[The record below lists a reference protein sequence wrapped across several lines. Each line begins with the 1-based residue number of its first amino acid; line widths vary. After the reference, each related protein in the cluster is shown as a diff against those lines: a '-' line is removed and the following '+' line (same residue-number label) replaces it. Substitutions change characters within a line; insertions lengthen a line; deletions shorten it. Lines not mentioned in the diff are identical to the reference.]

1 MVLAALGGG
10 LLGAAFLP
18 LPLGWLAWFAFVPL
32 LVALDRCVRN
42 GARWPATF
50 LLGYAFGFVFFAI
63 GVHWIALL
71 SDVALSV
78 TWIKYPAWLLAV
90 LYLAS
95 YPATA
100 VALAGILVRRGAGSL
115 AVAFPVVYLAIEEW
129 RGSGEMGFPWFQ
141 PGYTQRDLLPILQM
155 ASLGSVSLVTL
166 WVLIL
171 NVLVWR
177 ALAARAESAHGG
189 ARGRSWMTPAIAAVL
204 ALLLPLAWGSQVL
217 RSAPTASPH
226 VVALAQGNIPGEIKW
241 AGTHQAAILDTF
253 LALSRAASESRPAP
267 FLVIWPETATG
278 SYLSKQFDQVLAVT
292 RFANESGIPV
302 FSGFADYRFDS
313 LGRVRSQ
320 NAAGVFRPDGINGE
334 VYAKRHLVPFG
345 ERIPFQSLV
354 PALGRMQFGQA
365 EWEAGERPV
374 LYPSPAGPY
383 ACLICFEAIFPSLA
397 REDVLRGARWLVNIT
412 NDEWFGNGAALY
424 QHAAMAAFRAVE
436 NHVPMARCANTGLTV
451 LIDSYGRVVG
461 RLPVFTTGVLVGPL
475 PSPGPRTWFSR
486 LGDWPGLA
494 AWIALAILAW
504 RARRALTP
512 AREGR

>member
-1 MVLAALGGG
+1 MLGV
-10 LLGAAFLP
+10 AFLP

-42 GARWPATF
+42 GARWPATL
-50 LLGYAFGFVFFAI
+50 LLGYVFGFVFFAI

-78 TWIKYPAWLLAV
+78 KWIKYPAWLLAS
-90 LYLAS
+90 LYLAA

-100 VALAGILVRRGAGSL
+100 VALAGTLVRRGAGAL
-115 AVAFPVVYLAIEEW
+115 AVVFPVVYLVIEEW
-129 RGSGEMGFPWFQ
+129 RASGEMGFPWFQ
-141 PGYTQRDLLPILQM
+141 PGYTQRDVLPILQM

-166 WVLIL
+166 WVLFL

-177 ALAARAESAHGG
+177 AWAGRGEPGHARAAF
-189 ARGRSWMTPAIAAVL
+189 RPMPAIAAAL
-204 ALLLPLAWGSQVL
+204 ALLLPLAWGGQVL
-217 RSAPTASPH
+217 RSAPPASSH

-241 AGTHQAAILDTF
+241 AGSHQAAILDTF
-253 LALSRAASESRPAP
+253 LSLSRRAAEQRPKP
-267 FLVIWPETATG
+267 FLILWPETATG
-278 SYLSKQFDQVLAVT
+278 SYLSKQFDQSLAVT
-292 RFANESGIPV
+292 RFANETGIPV

-313 LGRVRSQ
+313 LGRVLSQ
-320 NAAGVFRPDGINGE
+320 NAAGVFRPDGANGE

-345 ERIPFQSLV
+345 ERVPFQSLV
-354 PALGRMQFGQA
+354 PALGRMDFGQA
-365 EWEAGERPV
+365 EWEAGRQPV
-374 LYPSPAGPY
+374 LFPSPAGPY

-397 REDVLRGARWLVNIT
+397 REDVRRGARWLVNIT

-451 LIDSYGRVVG
+451 LIDAYGRVVG

-486 LGDWPGLA
+486 LGDWPGLLA
-494 AWIALAILAW
+494 GIALAILAW